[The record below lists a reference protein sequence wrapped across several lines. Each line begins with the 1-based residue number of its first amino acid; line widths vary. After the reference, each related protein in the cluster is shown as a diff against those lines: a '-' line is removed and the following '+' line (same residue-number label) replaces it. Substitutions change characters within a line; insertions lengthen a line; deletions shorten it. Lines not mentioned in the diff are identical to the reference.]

1 MAKLTLHDFK
11 QKNPLIVICGPTA
24 SGKTDLSYQ
33 FYDYVD
39 SEIISAD
46 SRQIYKYMN
55 IGTAKPPVSEL
66 NKYKYHLIDFLEPD
80 VNFSAGKFVE
90 LSSKIIQEIYSKNKV
105 PLIVGGTGFYIS
117 ALCEGIMESDESKNT
132 SLFDSIEYSKVKD
145 LSQEELLSSI
155 TNIDPKIL
163 QKYPDKNPRRLIRAL
178 EFYYKTGKKISE
190 AWGEK
195 ILKNDFSP
203 IYFGIEHE
211 RENLYERINYRCE
224 KMIEMGFV
232 QEVENILNMGFS
244 QNLNSLNTVGYKEM
258 ISYVKGK
265 ITFENAL
272 DEMKKNTRRY
282 AKRQITWFK
291 KNEKI
296 KWVDSD
302 FIVNLKIAKIL

>member
-1 MAKLTLHDFK
+1 MAKLTLQDFK

-33 FYDYVD
+33 IYDYVD

-55 IGTAKPPVSEL
+55 IGTAKPPISEL
-66 NKYKYHLIDFLEPD
+66 SKYKYHLIDFLEPD

-117 ALCEGIMESDESKNT
+117 ALCEGIMESDESTNT
-132 SLFDSIEYSKVKD
+132 SFFDFNKYTKVKD
-145 LSQEELLSSI
+145 LSPDELFSTISKV
-155 TNIDPKIL
+155 NPEIL

-190 AWGEK
+190 AWNEK
-195 ILKNDFSP
+195 IHKNDFSP
-203 IYFGIEHE
+203 IYFGIEHK
-211 RENLYERINYRCE
+211 RENLYDRINKRCD

-232 QEVENILNMGFS
+232 QEVEDILTMGFS

-258 ISYVKGK
+258 ISYLKGK
-265 ITFENAL
+265 INFENAF

-296 KWVDSD
+296 KWMDSN
-302 FIVNLKIAKIL
+302 FIDNLKIENIL